1 MGLEKVVEDILRRGE
16 EKRKE
21 IISLGEKERD
31 EQIRQAEAKAAEERQ
46 NTERRTQVIIAQM
59 DQQELSSA
67 ELESKRSLLEAQRQ
81 VMEAL
86 KDQVLAELE
95 EYPEAKR
102 KRLYS
107 KLVQKAKKELGTC
120 KVYSTKADKELLQL
134 PYGVTHVGFF
144 DGTGGLIFE
153 SADGSL
159 RLDYRFESILEDLWS
174 QKMRE
179 IYGKLFG

>member
-16 EKRKE
+16 EKSSE
-21 IISLGEKERD
+21 IVGLGEKERD
-31 EQIRQAEAKAAEERQ
+31 EQIHQAEIKAAEERQ

-59 DQQELSSA
+59 EQQELSSA

-81 VMEAL
+81 VMESL
-86 KDQVLAELE
+86 KEQVLAELE
-95 EYPEAKR
+95 NYPEQKR

-107 KLVQKAKKELGTC
+107 RLVQKAKKELGTC

-144 DGTGGLIFE
+144 EGPGGLMFE

-159 RLDYRFESILEDLWS
+159 RLDYRFESMLDDLWNE
-174 QKMRE
+174 KLRD
-179 IYGKLFG
+179 IYMKLFG